1 MTNRTYAAALI
12 ALAAASFC
20 VSPDPAAAREA
31 RAATSPVFVDRP
43 TPPPLRARAYLF
55 RGFAGMVFS
64 RGTDKLAERIQE
76 AGFKATV
83 DEALRCPVIAND
95 AVRDYRNDPAPIVI
109 VGHSVG
115 GACAISLAET
125 LEAEQIP
132 VSLIVTTEPNRITR
146 KVPLNV
152 ARYINIYQSDS
163 FLGGFDVVPAP
174 GYQGLYASYDIAEH
188 KKISHVNMEKDGAI
202 QEQVMSKI
210 LQVAAAPP
218 KPEGE
223 FVPVHY
229 VIPADAPIELWDGG
243 LAVLARPSDTLQTLA
258 AFYQVPLWSLAQTN
272 QVPEDA
278 TLVPGQRVIIPRF
291 FTALAA
297 SKPALPAV
305 AKSNG
310 VSQKQSAASRSAQPV
325 KH

>member
-12 ALAAASFC
+12 ALLAAGFC
-20 VSPDPAAAREA
+20 ASPDPAAAREA
-31 RAATSPVFVDRP
+31 KAATSPVFVDRP
-43 TPPPLRARAYLF
+43 APPPLRARAYLF

-64 RGTDKLAERIQE
+64 RGTDKLAERIEE
-76 AGFKATV
+76 AGFKAIV
-83 DEALRCPVIAND
+83 DEALRCPMIASD
-95 AVRDYRNDPAPIVI
+95 AIRDYRNDPAPIVI

-115 GACAISLAET
+115 GACAISFAET

-132 VSLIVTTEPNRITR
+132 VSLIVTTEPNRITK

-210 LQVAAAPP
+210 LQVAASPP

-229 VIPADAPIELWDGG
+229 IIPADAPIELWDSG
-243 LAVLARPSDTLQTLA
+243 LAVLARPSDSLQTLS

-278 TLVPGQRVIIPRF
+278 TLVPGQRVIIPRY
-291 FTALAA
+291 FTALA
-297 SKPALPAV
+297 SPKQTLPAV
-305 AKSNG
+305 AKNNG
-310 VSQKQSAASRSAQPV
+310 AAPKHSAAARPAQPA